1 MQGYLLIIGAVILIC
16 ILMNR
21 FISKLAIPSLL
32 IFIALGM
39 CFGENGIFRIS
50 FENYE
55 ISEIICS
62 ACLIFVMFYGGFGT
76 NFSTAKPVVVKS
88 VLLSSLGV
96 VLTAGLVGVCAHYLL
111 NLPWLE
117 SFLIGSVVS
126 STDAASVFNI
136 LRSKKLALKFNT
148 APLLEIES
156 GSNDPISYMLTVIFI
171 TLMTGEEISIPWML
185 TKQIVFG
192 LVCGFLLGKI
202 SIWLMGRF
210 SFLKEYEKTI
220 FVFAIAI
227 VSYALP
233 SVIGGNGYLSVYLCG
248 ILLGNSKISQ
258 KRYLVHFFDV
268 VTDVAQVIIFFLLG
282 LLVTP
287 ANLPQ
292 VFLPALIITVCMT
305 FLVRPVVITAILAP
319 FRSSF
324 RQIGVVSW
332 AGLRGVASIVF
343 AIMAVVNGLSL
354 QHNLFNLV
362 IRISI
367 LSISFQGTLLPWVS
381 KKLKMID
388 QSDDIS
394 KTFNDYQEDSD
405 ISFIKIHIE
414 AGHSW
419 ENLPLKS
426 ITLPR
431 DLLVVMIERDETSII
446 PNGDTIILRGDLL
459 ILAARVFEDRENVM
473 IREVPVDKN
482 YKWDGKPLRELDAP
496 KETLVILIRRGQQN
510 IIPDARNHYQRR
522 RHFDCCPARHTA
534 FYKHLQINGYIR
546 SFKHS

>member
-362 IRISI
+362 FCIVL

-510 IIPDARNHYQRR
+510 IIPDGGTIIKDGDILIVAQPGTQLFTNIS
-522 RHFDCCPARHTA
+522 
-534 FYKHLQINGYIR
+534 K
-546 SFKHS
+546 

>member
-292 VFLPALIITVCMT
+292 VFLPALIITACMT

-354 QHNLFNLV
+354 QYNLFNLV
-362 IRISI
+362 FCIVL

-510 IIPDARNHYQRR
+510 IIPDGGTIIKDGDILIVAQPGTQLFTNI
-522 RHFDCCPARHTA
+522 A
-534 FYKHLQINGYIR
+534 K
-546 SFKHS
+546 

>member
-39 CFGENGIFRIS
+39 CFGEIGIFRIS
-50 FENYE
+50 FDNYE

-96 VLTAGLVGVCAHYLL
+96 VLTAGLVGVCAHFLL

-202 SIWLMGRF
+202 LIWLMGRF
-210 SFLKEYEKTI
+210 NFLKEYEKTI
-220 FVFAIAI
+220 FVFAIAV

-362 IRISI
+362 FCIVL

-388 QSDDIS
+388 QSDDVS

-510 IIPDARNHYQRR
+510 IIPDGGTIIKDGDILIVAQPGTQLFTNI
-522 RHFDCCPARHTA
+522 A
-534 FYKHLQINGYIR
+534 K
-546 SFKHS
+546 

>member
-96 VLTAGLVGVCAHYLL
+96 VLTAGLVGVCAHFLL
-111 NLPWLE
+111 NLPWFE

-210 SFLKEYEKTI
+210 NFLKEYEKTI
-220 FVFAIAI
+220 FVFAIAV

-324 RQIGVVSW
+324 RQIGVGSW

-362 IRISI
+362 FCIVL

-388 QSDDIS
+388 QSDDVS

-510 IIPDARNHYQRR
+510 IIPDGGTIIKDGDILIVAQPGTQLFTNIS
-522 RHFDCCPARHTA
+522 
-534 FYKHLQINGYIR
+534 K
-546 SFKHS
+546 

>member
-50 FENYE
+50 FDNYE

-96 VLTAGLVGVCAHYLL
+96 VLTAGLVGVCAHFLL

-202 SIWLMGRF
+202 LIWLMGRF
-210 SFLKEYEKTI
+210 NFLKEYEKTI
-220 FVFAIAI
+220 FVFAIAV

-362 IRISI
+362 FCIVL

-388 QSDDIS
+388 QSDDVS

-510 IIPDARNHYQRR
+510 IIPDGGTIIKDGDILIVAQPGTQLFTNI
-522 RHFDCCPARHTA
+522 A
-534 FYKHLQINGYIR
+534 K
-546 SFKHS
+546 